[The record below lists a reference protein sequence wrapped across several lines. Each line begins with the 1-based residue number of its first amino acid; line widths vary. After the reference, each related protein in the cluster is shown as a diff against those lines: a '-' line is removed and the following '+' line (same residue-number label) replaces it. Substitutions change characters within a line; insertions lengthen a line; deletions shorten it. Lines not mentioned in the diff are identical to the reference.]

1 MYIVPIAWLYV
12 AFMMAVA
19 EATSTQ
25 GTLLGAFFTFVL
37 YGLMPIGLLL
47 YFMGTPGRRR
57 QRLAREAEETEA
69 YLAAQQTPAVQPA
82 QAAPSEQEMQ
92 QAPDAPAAHGIP
104 PAQPLEQNGPAS
116 KQTDAGHL
124 PPGDLVAPVRKE
136 P

>member
-25 GTLLGAFFTFVL
+25 GTVLGAFFTFVL

-57 QRLAREAEETEA
+57 KRLAREAEETEA
-69 YLAAQQTPAVQPA
+69 YLAAQATNLAQAVQPTEPA
-82 QAAPSEQEMQ
+82 QLIQPAQGIEAVQAAQLPGLDSPASQ
-92 QAPDAPAAHGIP
+92 QANTGD
-104 PAQPLEQNGPAS
+104 
-116 KQTDAGHL
+116 L

>member
-1 MYIVPIAWLYV
+1 MYIVPLAWLYV
-12 AFMMAVA
+12 ALMMAVA
-19 EATSTQ
+19 EATSSQ
-25 GTLLGAFFTFVL
+25 GTVLGACITFVL

-69 YLAAQQTPAVQPA
+69 SLAAQAA
-82 QAAPSEQEMQ
+82 QAAL
-92 QAPDAPAAHGIP
+92 A
-104 PAQPLEQNGPAS
+104 AQPAPVPTAEQLPQPALAPGLAGPS
-116 KQTDAGHL
+116 SQQTNTGDL

>member
-25 GTLLGAFFTFVL
+25 GTVLGAFFTFVL

-57 QRLAREAEETEA
+57 KRLAREAEETEA
-69 YLAAQQTPAVQPA
+69 YLAAQAVQPTEPTQPA
-82 QAAPSEQEMQ
+82 QAAQGIEAVQAAQPPGLDSPASQ
-92 QAPDAPAAHGIP
+92 QANTGD
-104 PAQPLEQNGPAS
+104 
-116 KQTDAGHL
+116 L
-124 PPGDLVAPVRKE
+124 PPGDLVPPVRKE

>member
-1 MYIVPIAWLYV
+1 MYIVPLAWLYV
-12 AFMMAVA
+12 ALMMAVA

-25 GTLLGAFFTFVL
+25 GTVLGAFFTFVL

-57 QRLAREAEETEA
+57 KRLAREAEETEA

-92 QAPDAPAAHGIP
+92 QAPDAPAALGIQ
-104 PAQPLEQNGPAS
+104 PAQPIEQNGPAS
-116 KQTDAGHL
+116 QQANTGDLA
-124 PPGDLVAPVRKE
+124 PGDLVAPVRKE

>member
-25 GTLLGAFFTFVL
+25 GTVLGAFFTFVL

-57 QRLAREAEETEA
+57 KRLAREAEETEA
-69 YLAAQQTPAVQPA
+69 YLAAQAA
-82 QAAPSEQEMQ
+82 QAALTPQAAMAPQAEPVPQSAQAIGGLSLASQ
-92 QAPDAPAAHGIP
+92 QANTGDLA
-104 PAQPLEQNGPAS
+104 
-116 KQTDAGHL
+116 
-124 PPGDLVAPVRKE
+124 PGDLVAPVRKE

>member
-25 GTLLGAFFTFVL
+25 GTVLGAFFTFVL

-57 QRLAREAEETEA
+57 KRLAREAEETAA
-69 YLAAQQTPAVQPA
+69 YLAAQAVQPTEPTQPA
-82 QAAPSEQEMQ
+82 QAAQAIEAVQAAQLPGLDSPASQ
-92 QAPDAPAAHGIP
+92 QANTGD
-104 PAQPLEQNGPAS
+104 
-116 KQTDAGHL
+116 L

>member
-25 GTLLGAFFTFVL
+25 GTVLGAFFTFVL

-57 QRLAREAEETEA
+57 KRLAREAEETEA
-69 YLAAQQTPAVQPA
+69 YLAAQAVQPTEPTQPA
-82 QAAPSEQEMQ
+82 QAAQGIEAVQAAQPPGLDSPASQ
-92 QAPDAPAAHGIP
+92 QA
-104 PAQPLEQNGPAS
+104 N
-116 KQTDAGHL
+116 TGHL
-124 PPGDLVAPVRKE
+124 PPGDLVPPVRKE